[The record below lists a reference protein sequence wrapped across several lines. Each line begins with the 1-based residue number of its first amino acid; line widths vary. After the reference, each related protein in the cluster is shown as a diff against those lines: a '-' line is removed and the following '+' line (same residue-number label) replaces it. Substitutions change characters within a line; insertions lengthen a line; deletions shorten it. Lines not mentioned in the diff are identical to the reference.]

1 VNKILVSDHEKDS
14 RISLTDFLTGEGY
27 DVDTAS
33 DHTEAM
39 KMMQANNYE
48 LVITEL
54 FQQKCDGE
62 INHLA
67 WIRNNFPHLSVIV
80 ITTQGSI
87 DCVVKSIKMGAID
100 YILKPINKETLLAK
114 VREVLNDRRVLQSIR
129 GNKEVYN
136 IHDIVGISES
146 MQRVIETALKVS
158 QLDCNV
164 LIVGESGTG
173 KELVAKAIHHQGQ
186 IKPESSFVAINCA
199 AIPDHILESEL
210 FGYVKGAFTGALKD
224 KKGLFE
230 EAHNGTLFMDEI
242 GDSTSQFQS
251 KLLRV
256 IEEKKIRRVG
266 DTKNKK
272 VNVRLIAASNKNI
285 SAMVQEGTFRADLYY
300 RLGVVDIKIPS
311 LAERKEDI
319 YPLIHHFIHNISKR
333 FGKEVKQISEEAVQV
348 LLAYNWPGNVREL
361 QNTIERAVALSGHT
375 VLLPEDFPF
384 AYDAYRKSVF
394 PDHDEDV
401 LPLKEIEKRYLL
413 KIMKKYSYNQK
424 IVAQK
429 LGIGY
434 TTLWRKLKEIDN
446 ET

>member
-1 VNKILVSDHEKDS
+1 VNKILVADHEKDS
-14 RISLTDFLTGEGY
+14 RLLLTNYLIGEGF
-27 DVDTAS
+27 DVDATS
-33 DHTEAM
+33 DHSE
-39 KMMQANNYE
+39 MMQMMQSKGYM

-54 FQQKCDGE
+54 FQQQCDGE
-62 INHLA
+62 IDHLA
-67 WIRNNFPHLSVIV
+67 WIRNNFPHLGIIV

-100 YILKPINKETLLAK
+100 YVLKPFNKETLLAK
-114 VREVLNDRRVLQSIR
+114 VQEILNNSRALHSLHD
-129 GNKEVYN
+129 NKEVYK

-158 QLDCNV
+158 ELDCNV
-164 LIVGESGTG
+164 LICGESGTG
-173 KELVAKAIHHQGQ
+173 KELVAKAIHNQER
-186 IKPESSFVAINCA
+186 IKPESPFVAINCA

-266 DTKNKK
+266 DTKSKK
-272 VNVRLIAASNKNI
+272 VNVRLIAATNRNVFS
-285 SAMVQEGTFRADLYY
+285 MVQEGTFRADLYY

-319 YPLIHHFIHNISKR
+319 YPLINHFMYNISKR
-333 FGKEVKQISEEAVQV
+333 LGKELKQISEEAIQV

-361 QNTIERAVALSGHT
+361 QNTIERAVALSGHD
-375 VLLPEDFPF
+375 VLSPEDFPF
-384 AYDAYRKSVF
+384 AYDSYRKSVF

-401 LPLKEIEKRYLL
+401 LPLKEIERRYLL
-413 KIMKKYSYNQK
+413 KVMKKYSYNQK

-434 TTLWRKLKEIDN
+434 TTLWRKLKEIEN
-446 ET
+446 EI